1 MIFFTLLFS
10 FEANSKTY
18 LYYINSAHKIT
29 AAQASDGALAFKNA
43 MINHNITGSN
53 GVGIIEPQN
62 LKFIVNN
69 GYSSLGAWYQI
80 DVSDAALSTKSINLD
95 NSDLSDYYLD
105 LAERYRLITQI
116 DSDCI
121 SLPSIPKL
129 LPGLPGGGL
138 IKAGCESIK
147 QTATLTLSM
156 YKELKD
162 LLNKGDSVIIVGH
175 GQGNLYIEAVS
186 ALLFAEKNAT
196 YNLNKQYRVIS
207 MANTA
212 ATTFN
217 GVYVNIAQDGIIY
230 SDLVSIPRQVW
241 KPMKKNFEACI
252 YHCLVR
258 PETGTELNKFT
269 NDFFTHG
276 VKETYLNKD
285 LDLWPMDRSYH
296 ISPDELIAK
305 LVLKSWFSIKLA
317 NGSKKTQKINF
328 NSPNTPPQKTSTS
341 IQKTTSNE
349 LFTTIASTY
358 TVRVEGTGFDGNEAV
373 SITGSTCDIA
383 TIKRG
388 DGYFT
393 ETCTA
398 GSEAGNDYKIRVF
411 DTTYDLDIDVP
422 AEYQYMSLRGVVL
435 APTAP
440 TLTDMGNGTIRVSWS
455 AVSGAT
461 SYIVSKGTQ
470 LKATL
475 GAETQLDMPNNA
487 AGSTAC
493 FRVRAI
499 TNGLM
504 SANSA
509 ETCLTLDAKTCTGKW
524 NSGYFNIGEYE
535 STTQSCAAGFT
546 GNKTLSHTCQD
557 DPQSSTYGMWSNDT
571 VQDNC
576 VKSAITCQ
584 GAWTTTKYLVD
595 QIETKTEA
603 CTGGQTGNIVTSHTC
618 RTNSTWT
625 PTSINTTCAC
635 PAGKVLLNGVC
646 STPLPTTCT
655 GSWHAQSYAIGAVED
670 QYANSCPAGTTGQ
683 VRQFHTCLTGGIWS
697 AIANSDNCTA
707 VLVAPTG
714 LNISSVTGGIQITW
728 TAVSGATK
736 YLITRDGDTTYSSVS
751 SANYVDPNSGTGIN
765 RCYKIAAFSSFN
777 NSTSPNS
784 VEVCASHENDSIS
797 ISPPSN
803 VVASQYISNGRKAIR
818 LTWNSASGAD
828 SYYIYRR
835 DRAGI
840 FAPVSGQDTSF
851 VDWPEFSLTS
861 GISYCYFIRSI
872 KNGVVSLESNDACAI
887 AP

>member
-1 MIFFTLLFS
+1 MN
-10 FEANSKTY
+10 AKTY
-18 LYYINSAHKIT
+18 LYYINGANEVIESHSLKGAFAFTDALKNNNIIT
-29 AAQASDGALAFKNA
+29 N
-43 MINHNITGSN
+43 SN

-62 LKFIVNN
+62 IRYIRNF
-69 GYSSLGAWYQI
+69 GASSFGASYQI
-80 DVSDAALSTKSINLD
+80 FLSDNSLADKKVNLD
-95 NSDLSDYYLD
+95 GSDLTDYYLD
-105 LAERYRLITQI
+105 LAETYSLVTLI
-116 DSDCI
+116 DRECI
-121 SLPSIPKL
+121 SLPSFPKIIPAVR
-129 LPGLPGGGL
+129 GAG
-138 IKAGCESIK
+138 IISNGCESVT
-147 QTATLTLSM
+147 QTADLTLSM
-156 YKELKD
+156 YKEMKD
-162 LLNKGDSVIIVGH
+162 LLSRGDSVIIVGH

-186 ALLFAEKNAT
+186 ALLFADKKAT
-196 YNLNKQYRVIS
+196 YDLNKQYRVIS
-207 MANTA
+207 VASIA
-212 ATTFN
+212 ATTFS
-217 GVYVNIAQDGIIY
+217 GSYINISQDETIY
-230 SDLVSIPRQVW
+230 SHLVKIPRFVW
-241 KPMKKNFEACI
+241 RPMKANYDAC
-252 YHCLVR
+252 
-258 PETGTELNKFT
+258 
-269 NDFFTHG
+269 DFFCIVAPDTTDALDKSTNGLFAHG
-276 VKETYLNKD
+276 AKEIYFNKD
-285 LDLWPMDRSYH
+285 LSFWSKDRSYQ
-296 ISPDELIAK
+296 ISPDKLIAK

-328 NSPNTPPQKTSTS
+328 NSPNTPPQKTSAS

-393 ETCTA
+393 ETCKA

-422 AEYQYMSLRGVVL
+422 AEYLYMSLRGVVL

-535 STTQSCAAGFT
+535 STTQSCAAGYT

-625 PTSINTTCAC
+625 PTSINNTCAC

-751 SANYVDPNSGTGIN
+751 STNYVDPNSGTGIN

-872 KNGVVSLESNDACAI
+872 KNGVVSLESNEACAI